1 MVLRKKTVFAALSLK
16 LSNNAADTNE
26 AVLFYSHAIL
36 LNSLSYIKEGG

>member
-1 MVLRKKTVFAALSLK
+1 MLLRKNTGFAALKLK

-26 AVLFYSHAIL
+26 AVLSHSYAIL